1 MYGALATLANAEDYW
16 RSLRPTSLRLTSGRQ
31 TCDEER
37 QVNCVHCQ
45 GKMKRSTAP
54 FHVDRNGYHL
64 LVDTVPA
71 WVCGQ
76 CGEAYFDEREVDA
89 IQQAIRSLDDH
100 TRMLVIPA

>member
-1 MYGALATLANAEDYW
+1 M
-16 RSLRPTSLRLTSGRQ
+16 
-31 TCDEER
+31 
-37 QVNCVHCQ
+37 NCVHCQ

-64 LVDTVPA
+64 VVDTVPA

-76 CGEAYFDEREVDA
+76 CGEAYFDEGEVDA

-100 TRMLVIPA
+100 TRMLVIPDGSTRGQRTPRSDVVAGHTHRSAARR

>member
-1 MYGALATLANAEDYW
+1 M
-16 RSLRPTSLRLTSGRQ
+16 
-31 TCDEER
+31 
-37 QVNCVHCQ
+37 NCVHCQ

-54 FHVDRNGYHL
+54 FHVDRNGYYHL
-64 LVDTVPA
+64 VVDSVPA

>member
-1 MYGALATLANAEDYW
+1 MLI
-16 RSLRPTSLRLTSGRQ
+16 
-31 TCDEER
+31 
-37 QVNCVHCQ
+37 
-45 GKMKRSTAP
+45 
-54 FHVDRNGYHL
+54 
-64 LVDTVPA
+64 VDTVPA

>member
-1 MYGALATLANAEDYW
+1 M
-16 RSLRPTSLRLTSGRQ
+16 
-31 TCDEER
+31 
-37 QVNCVHCQ
+37 NCVHCQ

-64 LVDTVPA
+64 VVDTVPA

-89 IQQAIRSLDDH
+89 IQQAIRSLDDY
-100 TRMLVIPA
+100 TRMLVIPDGIARGQRTPRSDVVAGQTQRSATRR

>member
-1 MYGALATLANAEDYW
+1 M
-16 RSLRPTSLRLTSGRQ
+16 
-31 TCDEER
+31 
-37 QVNCVHCQ
+37 NCVHCQ
-45 GKMKRSTAP
+45 GEMRRSTAP

-64 LVDTVPA
+64 VLDTVPA

-100 TRMLVIPA
+100 TRKLVIPA

>member
-1 MYGALATLANAEDYW
+1 M
-16 RSLRPTSLRLTSGRQ
+16 
-31 TCDEER
+31 
-37 QVNCVHCQ
+37 NCVHCQ

-64 LVDTVPA
+64 VVDTVPA

-100 TRMLVIPA
+100 TRMLVTPA